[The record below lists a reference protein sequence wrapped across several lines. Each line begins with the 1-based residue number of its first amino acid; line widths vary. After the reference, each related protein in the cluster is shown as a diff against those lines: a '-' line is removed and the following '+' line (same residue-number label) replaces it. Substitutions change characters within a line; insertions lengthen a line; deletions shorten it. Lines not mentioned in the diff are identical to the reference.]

1 MGKTILP
8 NGGKKKRLAL
18 VGAKGMLATMVR
30 RQTPE
35 TYEVISLD
43 LPDFDITDPNRVVET
58 MNRIAPDVIVNC
70 AAYTDVDACETNEDT
85 AMAVNGLAP
94 GYLADAAARTGAL
107 LVHISTD
114 YIFSGESQT
123 PYTEKDEPC
132 PISAY
137 GRSKLAGER
146 AIIESGLT
154 HYFII
159 RTSWLYGPN
168 GKNFVESIL
177 RLAREREEL
186 RVVADQ
192 VGSPTFTADMARA
205 VFQIIEAQNRS
216 SSYGIYHFSNQGTCS
231 WYEFASAIVSEA
243 SAMGTG
249 LKVAKVIPITT
260 AEYPLPARRPAY
272 SVLSSEKFRRLT
284 NQSIPAWV
292 DGLRRYL
299 KLRTEQREA

>member
-1 MGKTILP
+1 MIHRHAPG
-8 NGGKKKRLAL
+8 
-18 VGAKGMLATMVR
+18 
-30 RQTPE
+30 E
-35 TYEVISLD
+35 YEMAPLD
-43 LPDFDITDPNRVVET
+43 LPDFDITDPDRVFET

-70 AAYTDVDACETNEDT
+70 AAYTDVDGCETNEDT
-85 AMAVNGLAP
+85 AMAVNGRAP

-107 LVHISTD
+107 LIHISTD
-114 YIFSGESQT
+114 YVFSGESQA
-123 PYTEKDEPC
+123 PYTENDEPR

-137 GRSKLAGER
+137 GRTKLAGER

-177 RLAREREEL
+177 RLARERVEL

-192 VGSPTFTADMARA
+192 VGSPTYTADMARA
-205 VFQIIEAQNRS
+205 IFQILEKTDRS
-216 SSYGIYHFSNQGTCS
+216 SSFGIYHFANQGACS

-249 LKVAKVIPITT
+249 LKVEKVTPITT
-260 AEYPLPARRPAY
+260 AEYPLPARRPSY
-272 SVLSSEKFRRLT
+272 SVLSTDKFHSLT
-284 NQSIPAWV
+284 HQPIPAWQ
-292 DGLRRYL
+292 DGLQRYL
-299 KLRTEQREA
+299 RLRTEQRET